1 MILGVGLDLVEIER
15 LEHALERH
23 GRRFEE
29 RVFTPREREDCR
41 GRADRLLRLAARFAA
56 KEACLKALGTGW
68 SQGLAFGQVEVVNE
82 PGGRPVL
89 RLSGEA
95 ARRAESLGVQ
105 RMHLS
110 LTHQPTHAAAV
121 VILES

>member
-15 LEHALERH
+15 LERALERH

-29 RVFTPREREDCR
+29 RVFTRREREDC
-41 GRADRLLRLAARFAA
+41 GGQADRLQRLAARFAA
-56 KEACLKALGTGW
+56 KEACLKAFGTGW

-82 PGGRPVL
+82 PGGRPAL
-89 RLSGEA
+89 RLSGA
-95 ARRAESLGVQ
+95 AERFATSLGV
-105 RMHLS
+105 RRTHLS
-110 LTHQPTHAAAV
+110 LTHQSGHAAAV